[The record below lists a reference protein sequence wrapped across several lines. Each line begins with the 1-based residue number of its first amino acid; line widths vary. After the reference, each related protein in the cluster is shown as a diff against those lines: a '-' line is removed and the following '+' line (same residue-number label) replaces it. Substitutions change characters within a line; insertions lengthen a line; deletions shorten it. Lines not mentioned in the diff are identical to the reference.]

1 MKKSIAINFKKVIN
15 MNWYKIAL
23 KDGKDHPTPEDLRA
37 SFIQRMQELGLTEEE
52 IERAI
57 KSGYLKRMMS
67 PSEKRK
73 KS

>member
-1 MKKSIAINFKKVIN
+1 
-15 MNWYKIAL
+15 MNWYNIAL
-23 KDGKDHPTPEDLRA
+23 KDGKDHPPPEDLRA

-57 KSGYLKRMMS
+57 KSGYLKRMMN